1 MNQSDMPAKPIF
13 QNLDGLRFI
22 AFLCVFI
29 SHCFFPSNPIVKD
42 SSLYKGILF
51 FVGDSHWGNVGLYI
65 FFSMSGFLITYLLI
79 HEHKA
84 YGKIFVV
91 SFYLRR
97 ILRIWPLYFLLLAV
111 CFFVYPYFSGYQT
124 PIATRWAYT
133 FFYANFNVI
142 ENGFDV
148 GGIGHL
154 WAISVEEQF
163 YLLLPLSMLLV
174 PIRYMHY
181 LFGVIIVGSL
191 TFRLVHYQE
200 ATVLF
205 HHSLSAAFDISI
217 GGLAAWLMYFNES
230 ARNLIAR
237 LSKTIIVCMYTIFS
251 GLILFQDYIFSGSQ
265 LVLSLFLFQMFAAF
279 VLIEQNYASHSFF
292 KVGQSRWLT
301 FLGKYAY
308 GFFCYHI
315 LCIRA
320 TSAVFYKF
328 EFNGVVSELILV
340 PLFSLL
346 LTLAVAITS
355 YHLFE
360 IHFLKLKKPFTY
372 LH

>member
-1 MNQSDMPAKPIF
+1 MNQSQMPAKPIF

-22 AFLCVFI
+22 AFLGVFI
-29 SHCFFPSNPIVKD
+29 SHCFYPSNPAVKE
-42 SSLYKGILF
+42 SSLYKGIIF
-51 FVGDSHWGNVGLYI
+51 FVGDSHWGNLGLYI

-91 SFYLRR
+91 PFYFRR

-111 CFFVYPYFSGYQT
+111 CFFVYPYFSGYHT
-124 PIATRWAYT
+124 PNDTRWAYT
-133 FFYANFNVI
+133 LFYANFNVI
-142 ENGFDV
+142 KNGFDA

-163 YLLLPLSMLLV
+163 YLLLPLTMLLV

-181 LFGVIIVGSL
+181 LFGAIIMGSL
-191 TFRLVHYQE
+191 TFRAIHYQD

-230 ARNLIAR
+230 ARNFIAG
-237 LSKTIIVCMYTIFS
+237 LSRNIIVSIYVIFCS
-251 GLILFQDYIFSGSQ
+251 LILFQDYIFDSSQ
-265 LVLSLFLFQMFAAF
+265 LVLSLFLFQLFAAF

-292 KVGQSRWLT
+292 KVGQSNWLT

-308 GFFCYHI
+308 GFYCYHI

-320 TSAVFYKF
+320 TAAVFYKF
-328 EFNGVVSELILV
+328 ELNGVFSELIV
-340 PLFSLL
+340 IPIMSLL
-346 LTLAVAITS
+346 LTLAVGITS
-355 YHLFE
+355 YHVFE
-360 IHFLKLKKPFTY
+360 IHFLKWKKPFTY
-372 LH
+372 LR